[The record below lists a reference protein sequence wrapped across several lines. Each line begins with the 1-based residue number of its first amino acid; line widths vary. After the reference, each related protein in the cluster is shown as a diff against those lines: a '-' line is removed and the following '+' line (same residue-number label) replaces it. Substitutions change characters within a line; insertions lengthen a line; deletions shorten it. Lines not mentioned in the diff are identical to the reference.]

1 MARAPPRGMR
11 DPLVPAATAM
21 VLGAWLYP
29 HWEPG
34 ALGCLCGV
42 LLCSALGLRGR
53 LALVVA
59 AFWLGS
65 LAPAAQAP
73 GEVLRGPVALSGR
86 VELAWGR
93 TALVARA
100 GGDRVLLV
108 TTTPLAT
115 GDVVHAFGR
124 AGPVWTAVLPGEPD
138 PELAART
145 ARVKTRVV
153 ALDLSHPQQPRRL
166 QLARHEGLLHA
177 LVTGD
182 RSLVPATVTAGLR
195 ATGTSHLLA
204 VSGLHVGLLAG
215 LAALFLRPVLH
226 LAAPWMDAPRW
237 VLPLL
242 GTALVLVFSASV
254 GWPISTRRAAV
265 MVAGA
270 LLATALGRS
279 VRPWNLLGLAAMLSV
294 LAEPLSVRTLSFQM
308 SFGAVAGMLSLRW
321 PRVSGPARWVV
332 GGVGATLGATLGTL
346 PATAWAL
353 QELPVTGPL
362 ANLVAVPAVGLML
375 PCALVAWHTG
385 WLFPLALADTVA
397 DSMLVWLAWMSGPV
411 LHPAVGPLGA
421 MGLLLAVLW
430 PRGRCALLLLSLGL
444 RSYPAV
450 PRVTFLS
457 VGQGDAALI
466 EGEQRILVD
475 GGPPGDRLLHY
486 LRRRGIRRLD
496 TVVLSHAHPDHGGG
510 LEAVLRSLRVEE
522 LRLPR
527 LPAPGEDRTLLELAV
542 RQNARIVVG
551 SGLHP
556 SEDFLWEHHA
566 DLNESSLVHLEA
578 VGELRVLFTGDI
590 EAAGE
595 AARSWP
601 RADVLKVP
609 HHGSRSSS
617 SVQLVSQVQPRLAV
631 MGCGR
636 DNRFGHPH
644 PEVLRRYPRVLRTD
658 LDGTIEVSSV
668 KGSLQVRSW
677 LPGQGWTER

>member
-1 MARAPPRGMR
+1 MR
-11 DPLVPAATAM
+11 DPLLPVASAM
-21 VLGAWLYP
+21 LLGVWFYP

-34 ALGCLCGV
+34 ALGCLCGA
-42 LLCSALGLRGR
+42 LLCCALGVRGR
-53 LALVVA
+53 VALVA
-59 AFWLGS
+59 AGFWLGS
-65 LAPAAQAP
+65 LAPAARPP
-73 GEVLRGPVALSGR
+73 GELLRGPVALSGR

-108 TTTPLAT
+108 GPTPLAT
-115 GDVVHAFGR
+115 GDVVHAFGL
-124 AGPVWTAVLPGEPD
+124 AGPVWTAALPGEPD

-153 ALDLSHPQQPRRL
+153 ALDLSHPQQARRL
-166 QLARHEGLLHA
+166 QLARHEGFLHA

-182 RSLVPATVTAGLR
+182 RSLVPPELKDDLR

-215 LAALFLRPVLH
+215 LAALLLRPVLS
-226 LAAPWMDAPRW
+226 LAAPWMETPRW
-237 VLPLL
+237 LLPVL

-270 LLATALGRS
+270 LLATALARS

-346 PATAWAL
+346 PATAWTL
-353 QELPVTGPL
+353 QELPLAGPL

-375 PCALVAWHTG
+375 PCALLAWHTG
-385 WLFPLALADTVA
+385 WLLPLALADTVA
-397 DSMLVWLAWMSGPV
+397 DSMLVFLEWTSGPV

-421 MGLLLAVLW
+421 LGLLLAVLW
-430 PRGRCALLLLSLGL
+430 PRGRWALLLLSLGL

-466 EGEQRILVD
+466 EGERRILVD
-475 GGPPGDRLLHY
+475 GGPPGDRLLRY

-496 TVVLSHAHPDHGGG
+496 AVVVSHAHPDHAGG
-510 LEAVLRSLRVEE
+510 LEPVLRSLHVEE

-527 LPAPGEDRTLLELAV
+527 LPAPGEDRSLLDLAL

-556 SEDFLWEHHA
+556 SEDFLREHHA

-578 VGELRVLFTGDI
+578 VGELSVLFTGDI
-590 EAAGE
+590 ESVGE
-595 AARSWP
+595 SARSWP
-601 RADVLKVP
+601 RADLLKVP

-617 SVQLVSQVQPRLAV
+617 SVPLLSQVQPRLAII
-631 MGCGR
+631 GCGR
-636 DNRFGHPH
+636 ENRFGHPH

-658 LDGTIEVSSV
+658 LDGTIEVF
-668 KGSLQVRSW
+668 SLDGTLHVRSW